1 MFNVFTGCPSEW
13 VNYRDKCYFFS
24 KDLHSFNDAKAS
36 CESMSS
42 SLLIINDVEEQ
53 VTICSSV
60 LILSKVILLW
70 RERSDSLCPHVT
82 SEMAE
87 EADVWK
93 GLLLDGSDRQGRGK
107 CLALAGWD
115 RTCFHVSSES

>member
-1 MFNVFTGCPSEW
+1 
-13 VNYRDKCYFFS
+13 
-24 KDLHSFNDAKAS
+24 
-36 CESMSS
+36 MSS

-53 VTICSSV
+53 VTNRSSV
-60 LILSKVILLW
+60 LFLSEIMLL
-70 RERSDSLCPHVT
+70 RKERFDSLCPRVT

-107 CLALAGWD
+107 CLALAGWN